1 MTFATHP
8 FRWIVTARAKAFGLP
23 DLPVIYIDH
32 PLMTRSA
39 EEIAAIADERAT
51 QVADALLGREH

>member
-8 FRWIVTARAKAFGLP
+8 FRGIVTARAQAFGLP
-23 DLPVIYIDH
+23 DLAVIYIEH

-39 EEIAAIADERAT
+39 EEIAAIADERAA

>member
-8 FRWIVTARAKAFGLP
+8 FRGIVTARAKAFGLP
-23 DLPVIYIDH
+23 GLPVIYIEH

-39 EEIAAIADERAT
+39 EEIAAIAAERAA
-51 QVADALLGREH
+51 QVADALLGREP